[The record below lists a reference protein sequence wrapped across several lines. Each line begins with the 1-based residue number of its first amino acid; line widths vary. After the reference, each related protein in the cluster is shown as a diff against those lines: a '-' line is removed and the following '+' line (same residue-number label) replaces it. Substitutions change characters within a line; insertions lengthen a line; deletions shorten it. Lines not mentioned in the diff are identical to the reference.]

1 MVLLK
6 KQIVSNALKS
16 KVGYNGTNGRK
27 FITVHQTGNTGTG
40 ANAQA
45 HADIQSRGNTRKAGW
60 HYSVDDS
67 LAIQS
72 FEDTAQL
79 WHCGDGR
86 GNGNLN
92 SIGIEL
98 CINADGNYKKTLE
111 NGAELVKLL
120 MDRHN
125 IPIENV
131 RQHWHWSGKN
141 CPAQIRANKDGIDW
155 NDFLAMVKG
164 KKVEPIKEAATP
176 VNKNVY
182 DGNSVVD
189 YLKVIGIDNSYAN
202 RAKLAK
208 EHGIKNY
215 TGTAAQNAELL
226 EIMRN
231 ESTVEDVSRDNDVP
245 EYKGASLVDYLN
257 HVKKGSS
264 FNDRK
269 KLADQYG
276 IKNYKGTAAQ
286 NTDLLNALQ
295 GKKDVAA
302 KAVKSID
309 QMAKEIINNKNVPTG
324 HAARQKWLGVD
335 NATYQKVRA
344 RVNQLI

>member
-27 FITVHQTGNTGTG
+27 FITVHQTGNTSTG

-45 HADIQSRGNTRKAGW
+45 HADIQSRGNTRNAAW

-125 IPIENV
+125 VPIENV

-164 KKVEPIKEAATP
+164 KKAEPIKEAATP
-176 VNKNVY
+176 VSKNAY

-189 YLKVIGIDNSYAN
+189 YLKSIGVDNSYAN

-215 TGTAAQNAELL
+215 SGTAEQNAELL

-286 NTDLLNALQ
+286 NTALLNALQ
-295 GKKDVAA
+295 GKKKVVANA
-302 KAVKSID
+302 SKSID

-324 HAARQKWLGVD
+324 HTARQKWLGVD

-344 RVNQLI
+344 RVNQLL

>member
-16 KVGYNGTNGRK
+16 KVCYNGTNGRK
-27 FITVHQTGNTGTG
+27 FITIHQTGNTSTG

-176 VNKNVY
+176 VSKNVY

-189 YLKVIGIDNSYAN
+189 YLTFIGVDNSYTN

-215 TGTAAQNAELL
+215 SGTAAQNSELL

-286 NTDLLNALQ
+286 NTALLNALQ
-295 GKKDVAA
+295 GKNKVVTKSA
-302 KAVKSID
+302 KTID
-309 QMAKEIINNKNVPTG
+309 QMVKEVIAGKHGNG
-324 HAARQKWLGVD
+324 HANRQKSLGID
-335 NATYQKVRA
+335 NATYQKVRN
-344 RVNQLI
+344 RVNQLS

>member
-27 FITVHQTGNTGTG
+27 FITVHQTGNTSTG

-176 VNKNVY
+176 VSKNAY

-189 YLKVIGIDNSYAN
+189 YLKVIGVDNSYAN

-257 HVKKGSS
+257 HIKKGSS

-269 KLADQYG
+269 KLADQCG

-286 NTDLLNALQ
+286 NTALLNALQ
-295 GKKDVAA
+295 GKKKVVT
-302 KAVKSID
+302 KAGKSID
-309 QMAKEIINNKNVPTG
+309 QMAKKIINNKNVPTG

-344 RVNQLI
+344 RVNQLL

>member
-16 KVGYNGTNGRK
+16 KVGYSGTNGRK

-72 FEDTAQL
+72 FEDAAQL
-79 WHCGDGR
+79 WHCGDGK

-176 VNKNVY
+176 VSKNAY

-189 YLKVIGIDNSYAN
+189 YLKVIGVDNSYAN
-202 RAKLAK
+202 RTKLAK

-215 TGTAAQNAELL
+215 TGAAAQNAELL

-231 ESTVEDVSRDNDVP
+231 ESTIEDVSRDNDVP

-286 NTDLLNALQ
+286 NTTLLNALQ
-295 GKKDVAA
+295 GKKVAPA
-302 KAVKSID
+302 KTTKSID
-309 QMAKEIINNKNVPTG
+309 QMAKRN
-324 HAARQKWLGVD
+324 
-335 NATYQKVRA
+335 Y
-344 RVNQLI
+344 

>member
-6 KQIVSNALKS
+6 KQLVSNALKS

-27 FITVHQTGNTGTG
+27 FITVHQTGNTSNG

-45 HADIQSRGNTRKAGW
+45 HANIQSRGNTRSAGW
-60 HYSVDDS
+60 HYSVDDKQ
-67 LAIQS
+67 AIQS

-92 SIGIEL
+92 SIGVEL

-111 NGAELVKLL
+111 NGAELVKQL
-120 MDRHN
+120 MDKHN

-131 RQHWHWSGKN
+131 RQHFNWSGKN

-155 NDFLAMVKG
+155 DDFLSMVKG
-164 KKVEPIKEAATP
+164 KKVEPIKEAVTP
-176 VNKNVY
+176 VSKNAY

-189 YLKVIGIDNSYAN
+189 YLKAIGVDNSYAN

-286 NTDLLNALQ
+286 NTALLNALQ
-295 GKKDVAA
+295 GKKKVVA
-302 KAVKSID
+302 KVGKSID

-344 RVNQLI
+344 RVNQIL